1 MHCLPLSF
9 EGIMV
14 WSMFYCSFLCRVQS
28 TCSFLFHSSV
38 KLVSGHLQGIDGS
51 LSFLF
56 RCSTEWMKQSL
67 ARTLLILSLV
77 LSLIT
82 FILSLIAL
90 HLPKWKSI
98 QLRTTFRPIIIF
110 DHQPMD
116 PLIRGEVEKY
126 IGVLY
131 RRGNPF
137 SLRKTSA
144 VCFSCLLWSGEKHSF
159 GLSTHCL
166 VGGRCGRN
174 LLPTFDEIN
183 YSLCHHIDAY
193 QQCLSSELLTNSHEG
208 KCRCEQPDY
217 LKIIHKFLISLILLQ
232 IVFFCVNA
240 LRLCRRHCS
249 KHCLNDIQ
257 LRLISLISSLVS
269 LLFLIIIIIQHT
281 SHRRHEPLQFFEAMR
296 QHYSRIQIYTFSK
309 DLESILQQIEHALD
323 VRMGGSFL
331 CVLLNLVLTFTTF
344 LTSITVEMKSSSASP
359 SLTLNDEEEKRHYHS
374 SSRPHTSIDSVPSDR
389 FVPSEQIRY
398 ARQTKVWP
406 RRGPCPPPFPSTSIL
421 CWFPFYINVILL

>member
-1 MHCLPLSF
+1 
-9 EGIMV
+9 
-14 WSMFYCSFLCRVQS
+14 
-28 TCSFLFHSSV
+28 
-38 KLVSGHLQGIDGS
+38 
-51 LSFLF
+51 
-56 RCSTEWMKQSL
+56 MKQSL
-67 ARTLLILSLV
+67 ARTFLILSLI

-98 QLRTTFRPIIIF
+98 QLRTSFRPIIVF

-126 IGVLY
+126 IDVLY
-131 RRGNPF
+131 RRGNNPF
-137 SLRKTSA
+137 IPRKTSA
-144 VCFSCLLWSGEKHSF
+144 ICFSCLLSSGEMHSF

-193 QQCLSSELLTNSHEG
+193 QQCLSSQLLMNSHEG

-217 LKIIHKFLISLILLQ
+217 LNIIHKFLISLILLQ

-257 LRLISLISSLVS
+257 LRLISLISSLVC
-269 LLFLIIIIIQHT
+269 LLFLIVIIIQYT
-281 SHRRHEPLQFFEAMR
+281 SHRRYEPLKFFDAMR

-331 CVLLNLVLTFTTF
+331 CVLLNLVLTFITF

-374 SSRPHTSIDSVPSDR
+374 SSRPQTSIDSMPSDR

-398 ARQTKVWP
+398 ARQTKVWT
-406 RRGPCPPPFPSTSIL
+406 RWGPFPPPPFSSTSIL
-421 CWFPFYINVILL
+421 SWFSFYINVILL